1 MKWYGVI
8 LVLSGIPLGI
18 GMGRSLE
25 EGRTFLLEE
34 SQTYAQKLYLPLFS
48 YQKEQE
54 SEREEIF
61 WLPLHVWMPLAGYLE
76 DQTEKRGKEEPAEAG
91 YTGRGII
98 LFFPNALRTNGFIGN
113 CYVSQNYAKMENA
126 GLPRGNIM
134 FSQDQID
141 FGFKPGN
148 IYVVSYTC
156 AKEPGEMVQE
166 AVSVTLE
173 KMHPCADYAKVWID
187 GNGEVNTAEE
197 TVLQTGD
204 IAQVRYVGL
213 ITAYRTDNGTGY
225 ISGEYWFHVNNLTD
239 AGEASQLVLGRR
251 VSFTI

>member
-1 MKWYGVI
+1 
-8 LVLSGIPLGI
+8 
-18 GMGRSLE
+18 
-25 EGRTFLLEE
+25 
-34 SQTYAQKLYLPLFS
+34 
-48 YQKEQE
+48 
-54 SEREEIF
+54 
-61 WLPLHVWMPLAGYLE
+61 
-76 DQTEKRGKEEPAEAG
+76 
-91 YTGRGII
+91 
-98 LFFPNALRTNGFIGN
+98 
-113 CYVSQNYAKMENA
+113 MENA

-204 IAQVRYVGL
+204 IAQVRSVQGSVL
-213 ITAYRTDNGTGY
+213 LYRRKNWKPIWRIRREPS
-225 ISGEYWFHVNNLTD
+225 ISGRQTLIV
-239 AGEASQLVLGRR
+239 RR
-251 VSFTI
+251 CRS

>member
-1 MKWYGVI
+1 
-8 LVLSGIPLGI
+8 
-18 GMGRSLE
+18 
-25 EGRTFLLEE
+25 
-34 SQTYAQKLYLPLFS
+34 
-48 YQKEQE
+48 
-54 SEREEIF
+54 
-61 WLPLHVWMPLAGYLE
+61 
-76 DQTEKRGKEEPAEAG
+76 
-91 YTGRGII
+91 
-98 LFFPNALRTNGFIGN
+98 
-113 CYVSQNYAKMENA
+113 MENA

-173 KMHPCADYAKVWID
+173 KMHPCVDYAKVWID

-204 IAQVRYVGL
+204 IAQVRYSGP

-239 AGEASQLVLGRR
+239 AGEAS
-251 VSFTI
+251 

>member
-1 MKWYGVI
+1 
-8 LVLSGIPLGI
+8 
-18 GMGRSLE
+18 
-25 EGRTFLLEE
+25 
-34 SQTYAQKLYLPLFS
+34 
-48 YQKEQE
+48 
-54 SEREEIF
+54 
-61 WLPLHVWMPLAGYLE
+61 
-76 DQTEKRGKEEPAEAG
+76 
-91 YTGRGII
+91 
-98 LFFPNALRTNGFIGN
+98 
-113 CYVSQNYAKMENA
+113 MENA

-225 ISGEYWFHVNNLTD
+225 ISGEYWFHVNILTD

>member
-1 MKWYGVI
+1 
-8 LVLSGIPLGI
+8 
-18 GMGRSLE
+18 
-25 EGRTFLLEE
+25 
-34 SQTYAQKLYLPLFS
+34 
-48 YQKEQE
+48 
-54 SEREEIF
+54 
-61 WLPLHVWMPLAGYLE
+61 
-76 DQTEKRGKEEPAEAG
+76 
-91 YTGRGII
+91 
-98 LFFPNALRTNGFIGN
+98 
-113 CYVSQNYAKMENA
+113 MENA

-204 IAQVRYVGL
+204 IAQVRYVAL

>member
-1 MKWYGVI
+1 
-8 LVLSGIPLGI
+8 
-18 GMGRSLE
+18 
-25 EGRTFLLEE
+25 
-34 SQTYAQKLYLPLFS
+34 
-48 YQKEQE
+48 
-54 SEREEIF
+54 
-61 WLPLHVWMPLAGYLE
+61 
-76 DQTEKRGKEEPAEAG
+76 
-91 YTGRGII
+91 
-98 LFFPNALRTNGFIGN
+98 
-113 CYVSQNYAKMENA
+113 MENA

-173 KMHPCADYAKVWID
+173 KMHPYVDYAKVWID

-204 IAQVRYVGL
+204 IAQVRYSGP

-251 VSFTI
+251 VSFTLEQTLKGKLCAAKDVALVSEKTVIAEEKQEEAKPERLRGYIVKYMIKQPVSAGFGFIVPEEELEAHLEDKEGTVA

>member
-1 MKWYGVI
+1 
-8 LVLSGIPLGI
+8 
-18 GMGRSLE
+18 
-25 EGRTFLLEE
+25 
-34 SQTYAQKLYLPLFS
+34 
-48 YQKEQE
+48 
-54 SEREEIF
+54 
-61 WLPLHVWMPLAGYLE
+61 
-76 DQTEKRGKEEPAEAG
+76 
-91 YTGRGII
+91 
-98 LFFPNALRTNGFIGN
+98 
-113 CYVSQNYAKMENA
+113 MENA

-213 ITAYRTDNGTGY
+213 PHG
-225 ISGEYWFHVNNLTD
+225 
-239 AGEASQLVLGRR
+239 
-251 VSFTI
+251 

>member
-1 MKWYGVI
+1 
-8 LVLSGIPLGI
+8 
-18 GMGRSLE
+18 
-25 EGRTFLLEE
+25 
-34 SQTYAQKLYLPLFS
+34 
-48 YQKEQE
+48 
-54 SEREEIF
+54 
-61 WLPLHVWMPLAGYLE
+61 
-76 DQTEKRGKEEPAEAG
+76 
-91 YTGRGII
+91 
-98 LFFPNALRTNGFIGN
+98 
-113 CYVSQNYAKMENA
+113 MENA

-204 IAQVRYVGL
+204 PLRLTAR
-213 ITAYRTDNGTGY
+213 ITAPAIFPGNTGSMSI
-225 ISGEYWFHVNNLTD
+225 ISQMPVRRRSWFWG
-239 AGEASQLVLGRR
+239 AGFHLRLSRL
-251 VSFTI
+251 

>member
-1 MKWYGVI
+1 
-8 LVLSGIPLGI
+8 
-18 GMGRSLE
+18 
-25 EGRTFLLEE
+25 
-34 SQTYAQKLYLPLFS
+34 
-48 YQKEQE
+48 
-54 SEREEIF
+54 
-61 WLPLHVWMPLAGYLE
+61 
-76 DQTEKRGKEEPAEAG
+76 
-91 YTGRGII
+91 
-98 LFFPNALRTNGFIGN
+98 
-113 CYVSQNYAKMENA
+113 
-126 GLPRGNIM
+126 M

-204 IAQVRYVGL
+204 IAGTVCGTHYGL
-213 ITAYRTDNGTGY
+213 PHG
-225 ISGEYWFHVNNLTD
+225 
-239 AGEASQLVLGRR
+239 
-251 VSFTI
+251 

>member
-1 MKWYGVI
+1 
-8 LVLSGIPLGI
+8 
-18 GMGRSLE
+18 
-25 EGRTFLLEE
+25 
-34 SQTYAQKLYLPLFS
+34 
-48 YQKEQE
+48 
-54 SEREEIF
+54 
-61 WLPLHVWMPLAGYLE
+61 
-76 DQTEKRGKEEPAEAG
+76 
-91 YTGRGII
+91 
-98 LFFPNALRTNGFIGN
+98 
-113 CYVSQNYAKMENA
+113 MENA

-225 ISGEYWFHVNNLTD
+225 ISGNT
-239 AGEASQLVLGRR
+239 GSMSTISQMPGRR
-251 VSFTI
+251 RSWFWGAGFRLRSSRP

>member
-1 MKWYGVI
+1 
-8 LVLSGIPLGI
+8 
-18 GMGRSLE
+18 
-25 EGRTFLLEE
+25 
-34 SQTYAQKLYLPLFS
+34 
-48 YQKEQE
+48 
-54 SEREEIF
+54 
-61 WLPLHVWMPLAGYLE
+61 
-76 DQTEKRGKEEPAEAG
+76 
-91 YTGRGII
+91 
-98 LFFPNALRTNGFIGN
+98 
-113 CYVSQNYAKMENA
+113 MENA

-141 FGFKPGN
+141 FGFKLGN
-148 IYVVSYTC
+148 IYV
-156 AKEPGEMVQE
+156 
-166 AVSVTLE
+166 E

-197 TVLQTGD
+197 TVLQTED

>member
-1 MKWYGVI
+1 
-8 LVLSGIPLGI
+8 
-18 GMGRSLE
+18 
-25 EGRTFLLEE
+25 
-34 SQTYAQKLYLPLFS
+34 
-48 YQKEQE
+48 
-54 SEREEIF
+54 
-61 WLPLHVWMPLAGYLE
+61 
-76 DQTEKRGKEEPAEAG
+76 
-91 YTGRGII
+91 
-98 LFFPNALRTNGFIGN
+98 
-113 CYVSQNYAKMENA
+113 MENA

-204 IAQVRYVGL
+204 IAQDSLRL
-213 ITAYRTDNGTGY
+213 TARITVPVIFPGNTGSMST
-225 ISGEYWFHVNNLTD
+225 IS
-239 AGEASQLVLGRR
+239 QMPGRR
-251 VSFTI
+251 RSWFWGAGFRLRSSRP

>member
-1 MKWYGVI
+1 MMDHFI
-8 LVLSGIPLGI
+8 
-18 GMGRSLE
+18 
-25 EGRTFLLEE
+25 
-34 SQTYAQKLYLPLFS
+34 
-48 YQKEQE
+48 
-54 SEREEIF
+54 
-61 WLPLHVWMPLAGYLE
+61 
-76 DQTEKRGKEEPAEAG
+76 
-91 YTGRGII
+91 
-98 LFFPNALRTNGFIGN
+98 FPNALRTNGFIGN
-113 CYVSQNYAKMENA
+113 CYVSQNYAKMERRDCA
-126 GLPRGNIM
+126 RNIM

-187 GNGEVNTAEE
+187 GNGEVIRRRDGAADRRYRAG
-197 TVLQTGD
+197 TVCGN
-204 IAQVRYVGL
+204 